1 MKHIVIAI
9 ITCLSFTGCQGFQ
22 LPFDEHTLHQDPEQT
37 IATLELIAKNLAIVY
52 DPSITDAEFEEFVG
66 EYEDWYRRY
75 EAVVLLYNLYYPEHD
90 SEAMEAIT
98 ASVEASRANMDAIIA
113 ERETGIE

>member
-1 MKHIVIAI
+1 MKKFIL
-9 ITCLSFTGCQGFQ
+9 CLLLVCFGFAGCAGFQ

-37 IATLELIAKNLAIVY
+37 IATLELIAKNLFIVY

-75 EAVVLLYNLYYPEHD
+75 EAVVLLYNLYFPEHD
-90 SEAMEAIT
+90 SEAMDALAAT
-98 ASVEASRANMDAIIA
+98 VEASRANFDAIVA
-113 ERETGIE
+113 ERQP